1 MLYMCLRCD
10 MLLLDPSFVFT
21 VILASGSVSR
31 LLPRP
36 PDLSL
41 GLTARTMGFRL
52 HRGLRGPKVGRRA
65 PPPRPQWSRSRASVC
80 PHPGPGS
87 PPHARQNPLSI
98 PETAAL
104 GPPGWPPGLSTAPP
118 SGRLVPARPP
128 ARPAPRPLLN
138 SLFTFSP
145 WSNCD

>member
-41 GLTARTMGFRL
+41 GLTARSGAEAVLLCVPTRA
-52 HRGLRGPKVGRRA
+52 RGAHPTRGR
-65 PPPRPQWSRSRASVC
+65 
-80 PHPGPGS
+80 
-87 PPHARQNPLSI
+87 I
-98 PETAAL
+98 P
-104 GPPGWPPGLSTAPP
+104 
-118 SGRLVPARPP
+118 
-128 ARPAPRPLLN
+128 
-138 SLFTFSP
+138 
-145 WSNCD
+145 